1 MMRSLSLLI
10 VMIPLLGIALQPG
23 FTPAA
28 IAPLAFRSDPAA
40 VDRTVALGTSQEQ
53 TLLLYNEGSVAVAP
67 RLFEAATAPT
77 TSALR
82 IEHGATHSRAHG
94 VWIDPQI
101 ARDQAANPDGMSE
114 FLVILREQADLS
126 AAYAMRN
133 WKDRG
138 DYVYQTLRAH
148 AAHQQVALRQLL
160 HKRGLSYTPF
170 WIVNALAVRGRAAD
184 VAVIAATTTVAE
196 LRATHV
202 VALEAPTPSEP
213 AQIASL
219 CEADSD
225 NICWHLRQIGAHRSW
240 NEFGVRGEGITVAH
254 IDSGVSLNH
263 PALLEQYRG
272 RGANGFDHRYNWFDP
287 YGDSAVPTDSG
298 NHGTHVMGIMVGRGL
313 SASAPAV
320 GVAPGARWIAARAC
334 SARDCAE
341 IQIILAAQ
349 WMLAPTDLDGQN
361 PRPDLRPH
369 VINNS
374 WTAGRNNP
382 WFTGYV
388 NSWRAAGIYPVF
400 AAGNAGNTQS
410 CGTVQSPGEY
420 AEVTAVGASD
430 SRDALASFSSIGPT
444 EDGRIKPDLVAPG
457 SGVLSTVA
465 DQRSYATNSGTS
477 MAAPHLAGAVAMLW
491 SANPDLIGDYD
502 ATYAALT
509 SSAVP
514 IGLPDRF
521 NGTGFADCR
530 PDQLP
535 NNLIGYGRLNI
546 YAAVAQARVDLP
558 WLQLHMHSL
567 PTIEPGARM
576 EVSFTIDARRVT
588 APGLYQ
594 ARILVHGSDLNQA
607 PLTIPVTMRV
617 ADDPT
622 HAVVSGQVRSAVDGS
637 PLIGSVSVTG
647 GAQTATDPQGRYQ
660 LTLVA
665 REQPYQLTATAT
677 GYLSYTTS
685 ISLSAGLQRTQNFVL
700 EENLPKIMVVTS
712 TLDLDLSFAERR
724 IVSMPIANQG
734 RQPLNYTA
742 ILLDE
747 HYGVWRSDQPN
758 SPVVLWREPPPDAV
772 SLVLSSDGS
781 SETIPIGF
789 SFPFFDML
797 HTQLSVTAN
806 GLLIFGLLPA
816 QTLSFSRGCL
826 PITETFLPGIAVLS
840 ADLDPSQPGAQISYA
855 TLPEGFL
862 VSWEQV
868 PLVDNPATRLSFQA
882 LLLRDGRIQLHYR
895 NVAGLTPAMWASVG
909 VQRNSGDAQNVSCRG
924 DRPLYDSLSIELRP
938 QLTTSS
944 WAYLVQP
951 VATIAPGGQ
960 EPLEL
965 GVRWIS
971 PHPYRW
977 PLSVAI
983 ELRTNDPH
991 QAVVPIIV
999 RVRSVEPVSRI
1010 WFPILR

>member
-1 MMRSLSLLI
+1 MIRSLSLLI
-10 VMIPLLGIALQPG
+10 VLILLLGIALQPG
-23 FTPAA
+23 FTQAV
-28 IAPLAFRSDPAA
+28 IAPLSLRSDPAV
-40 VDRTVALGTSQEQ
+40 VDRTIALGTRQEQ

-67 RLFEAATAPT
+67 RLFEAAPT
-77 TSALR
+77 PSTHR
-82 IEHGATHSRAHG
+82 VEHEAANRRAHG

-138 DYVYQTLRAH
+138 DYVYQTLHTH
-148 AAHQQVALRQLL
+148 AAHQQVALRHLL
-160 HKRGLSYTPF
+160 HERGLSYTPF
-170 WIVNALAVRGRAAD
+170 WIVNALAVYGRAAD
-184 VAVIAATTTVAE
+184 VAAIAAMATVAE
-196 LRATHV
+196 LRATQV

-213 AQIASL
+213 TQVASL

-263 PALLEQYRG
+263 PALSEQYRG

-287 YGDSAVPTDSG
+287 YGGSAVPTDSG

-382 WFTGYV
+382 WFNGYV

-477 MAAPHLAGAVAMLW
+477 MAAPHIAGAVALLW
-491 SANPDLIGDYD
+491 SANPDLISDYD
-502 ATYAALT
+502 TTYAALT

-514 IGLPDRF
+514 IELSDRF
-521 NGTGFADCR
+521 DGAGFADCR
-530 PDQLP
+530 PNLLP

-546 YAAVAQARVDLP
+546 YTAVAQARVDIP
-558 WLQLHMHSL
+558 WLQLHLQSV
-567 PTIEPGARM
+567 PTIEPGTHV
-576 EVSFTIDARRVT
+576 EVSFTLDARYVA

-594 ARILVHGSDLNQA
+594 ARILVHGPDLNQT

-617 ADDPT
+617 PEDPA

-637 PLIGSVSVTG
+637 PLIGSVGITG
-647 GAQTATDPQGRYQ
+647 GAQTATDTQGRYQ
-660 LTLVA
+660 LTLA
-665 REQPYQLTATAT
+665 AQEQPYQLTATAT

-685 ISLSAGLQRTQNFVL
+685 ISLSAGLQTTQNFAL
-700 EENLPKIMVVTS
+700 EENLPKIMVES
-712 TLDLDLSFAERR
+712 SMLDLDLSVVEQRTVS
-724 IVSMPIANQG
+724 IVIANQG

-742 ILLDE
+742 MLLDE
-747 HYGVWRSDQPN
+747 HYGVWRSAQPN
-758 SPVVLWREPPPDAV
+758 GPVALWREPPPDAV

-781 SETIPIGF
+781 SEVVPIGF

-797 HTQLSVTAN
+797 HTQLSITAN

-816 QTLSFSRGCL
+816 QTLTFSRSCL
-826 PITETFLPGIAVLS
+826 PITETFLPAIAVLS
-840 ADLDPSQPGAQISYA
+840 ADLDPSQPGARMSYA

-868 PLVDNPATRLSFQA
+868 PLVDNPTIQLSFQA

-895 NVAGLTPAMWASVG
+895 NVAGLTAAMWASVG
-909 VQRNSGDAQNVSCRG
+909 VQQHSGDAQNVSCRG
-924 DRPLYDSLSIELRP
+924 DQPLSDNLSIELHP
-938 QLTTSS
+938 QLTTAS

-951 VATIAPGGQ
+951 FTTVAPGSQ
-960 EPLEL
+960 EPIEL

-977 PLSVAI
+977 TLRATI

-991 QAVVPIIV
+991 QAVIPLIV
-999 RVRSVEPVSRI
+999 RVRSAEPVSRL

>member
-160 HKRGLSYTPF
+160 HERGLSYTPF
-170 WIVNALAVRGRAAD
+170 WIVNALAVHGRAAD
-184 VAVIAATTTVAE
+184 VAAIAAITTVAE
-196 LRATHV
+196 LRATQV
-202 VALEAPTPSEP
+202 VALEAPPPSR
-213 AQIASL
+213 AMQIASL

-272 RGANGFDHRYNWFDP
+272 RGTHGLDHRYNWFDP
-287 YGDSAVPTDSG
+287 YGGSAVPTDSG

-313 SASAPAV
+313 SADAPAV
-320 GVAPGARWIAARAC
+320 GVAPAARWIAARAC

-349 WMLAPTDLDGQN
+349 WMLAPTDPDGQN

-388 NSWRAAGIYPVF
+388 HSWRAAGIYPVF
-400 AAGNAGNTQS
+400 AAGNSGNTQG

-420 AEVTAVGASD
+420 AEVTAVGASERSD
-430 SRDALASFSSIGPT
+430 TLASFSSIGPT
-444 EDGRIKPDLVAPG
+444 ADGRIKPDLVAPG
-457 SGVLSTVA
+457 SGILSTVA

-477 MAAPHLAGAVAMLW
+477 MASPHIAGAVALLW
-491 SANPDLIGDYD
+491 SANPDLIGNYES
-502 ATYAALT
+502 TYAALT
-509 SSAVP
+509 ESAVP
-514 IGLPDRF
+514 IELSDRF
-521 NGTGFADCR
+521 SGADFAACR

-535 NNLIGYGRLNI
+535 NNLIGYGRLNL

-558 WLQLHMHSL
+558 WLQLHVHSL
-567 PTIEPGARM
+567 PAVEPGANVT
-576 EVSFTIDARRVT
+576 VSFTLDARRVT
-588 APGLYQ
+588 APGVYQ
-594 ARILVHGSDLNQA
+594 ARILVHGSDLNQT

-617 ADDPT
+617 PSDPM
-622 HAVVSGQVRSAVDGS
+622 HAVVSGQLRSTVDGAPLVGSVAVDG
-637 PLIGSVSVTG
+637 
-647 GAQTATDPQGRYQ
+647 GAVAATDAQGRYQ

-665 REQPYQLTATAT
+665 RGQSYQLTATAT
-677 GYLSYTTS
+677 GYLSNTTS
-685 ISLSAGLQRTQNFVL
+685 LSLTSGLQVTQDFVL
-700 EENLPKIMVVTS
+700 EENLPRIVVESS
-712 TLDLDLSFAERR
+712 TLELDLSVAEQRT
-724 IVSMPIANQG
+724 VALMIANQG
-734 RQPLNYTA
+734 RQPLGYTA
-742 ILLDE
+742 TLLDE
-747 HYGVWRSDQPN
+747 RYGVWRSDQPN
-758 SPVVLWREPPPDAV
+758 GPLTVWRGPPADAV
-772 SLVLSSDGS
+772 SLVFHNAGS
-781 SETIPIGF
+781 SESSPVGF
-789 SFPFFDML
+789 SFPLFDML
-797 HTQLSVTAN
+797 YTQLSVTAN
-806 GLLIFGLLPA
+806 GLLLFGTPPGDGLA
-816 QTLSFSRGCL
+816 FSRSCL
-826 PITETFLPGIAVLS
+826 PITATFLPGIAVLS
-840 ADLDPSQPGAQISYA
+840 ADLDPSQPGARISYA
-855 TLPEGFL
+855 AHPEGFL
-862 VSWEQV
+862 ISWEEV
-868 PLVDNPATRLSFQA
+868 PLVDNPAARISFQA
-882 LLLRDGRIQLHYR
+882 LLLHDGRIQLHYR
-895 NVAGLTPAMWASVG
+895 NVAGLTRAMWASVG
-909 VQRNSGDAQNVSCRG
+909 VQQNIGNAQNVSCRG
-924 DRPLYDSLSIELRP
+924 DRPLDDGLSIELRP
-938 QLTTSS
+938 QLTTAN
-944 WAYLVQP
+944 WAYLAQP
-951 VATIAPGGQ
+951 AATVAPGSE

-965 GVRWIS
+965 RVRWIAPY
-971 PHPYRW
+971 PHRW
-977 PLSVAI
+977 PLSATI

-991 QAVVPIIV
+991 QPLLPLTV
-999 RVRSVEPVSRI
+999 RVRSAEPLSRL